1 MKLTVGIALLLGLTV
16 GVAIDKLAAQHIS
29 DINATFL
36 SVNFEAKGD
45 KR

>member
-1 MKLTVGIALLLGLTV
+1 MRLTVGIALLLGLTA
-16 GVAIDKLAAQHIS
+16 GVAIDKIAAQHVS

-45 KR
+45 RK